1 MTAEEVSM
9 TATDD
14 LDRLVA
20 AATAATP
27 NDRIAFRDPI
37 AAHGPAAVAAMR
49 PLLAS
54 PTMRS
59 FAIRVIEASAAN
71 GGRAEAIT
79 ALSSMPKGTPPHIV
93 ADADAALGR
102 LGARRVASGGG
113 RSTPPEPVTVDDD
126 LVAFLVDAAR
136 QGRTV
141 SYTEA
146 GAVIGLSM
154 RNPNHRRVLGQHL
167 GAISEQEA
175 LHGRPMLS
183 AIVVHKGSKR
193 LGSGFYQLGEELR
206 LKSIG
211 EDEDDFAE
219 RELRLVFEYWAGH

>member
-1 MTAEEVSM
+1 M

-27 NDRIAFRDPI
+27 NDRIGYRDAI

-54 PTMRS
+54 PSMRS
-59 FAIRVIEASAAN
+59 FAIRVIEAAAARSA
-71 GGRAEAIT
+71 RAEAIA
-79 ALSSMPKGTPPHIV
+79 ALSTLPPGTPPHIA
-93 ADADAALGR
+93 ADTDAALGR
-102 LGARRVASGGG
+102 LGARPAAVGSGG
-113 RSTPPEPVTVDDD
+113 RSMPPAPVTVDED
-126 LVAFLVDAAR
+126 LVAFLVAAAKE
-136 QGRTV
+136 GRTV
-141 SYTEA
+141 SYTDA

-206 LKSIG
+206 LKSVG

-219 RELRLVFEYWAGH
+219 REMRLVFEYWAKDQVRPL

>member
-1 MTAEEVSM
+1 MG
-9 TATDD
+9 D
-14 LDRLVA
+14 LDRSLA
-20 AATAATP
+20 AAAAASP
-27 NDRIAFRDPI
+27 NDRIGYRDAI
-37 AAHGPAAVAAMR
+37 AAHGPAAVTVLT
-49 PLLAS
+49 PYLAD

-59 FAIRVIEASAAN
+59 FAIRTIESAAAH
-71 GGRAEAIT
+71 GAKTEAIAT
-79 ALSSMPKGTPPHIV
+79 LSSLPPGAPPHIV

-102 LGARRVASGGG
+102 LGARPTARGGG
-113 RSTPPEPVTVDDD
+113 GSTPPKPVAVDED
-126 LVAFLVDAAR
+126 LVAFLVAAAR
-136 QGRTV
+136 EGRTV
-141 SYTEA
+141 SYTDA

-154 RNPNHRRVLGQHL
+154 RNPNHRRLLGQHL

-206 LKSIG
+206 LKSVG

-219 RELRLVFEYWAGH
+219 RELRLTFAYWAEP